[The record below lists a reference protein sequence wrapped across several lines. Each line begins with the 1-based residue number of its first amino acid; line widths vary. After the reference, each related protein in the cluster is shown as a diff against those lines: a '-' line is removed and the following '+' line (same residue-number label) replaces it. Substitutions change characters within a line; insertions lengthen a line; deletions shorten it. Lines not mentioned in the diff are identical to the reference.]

1 MKGPW
6 TKEEDQKIIEC
17 IAKKMTRWS
26 EIAECVEGRVGKQC
40 RERWFNH
47 LDPTL
52 RKCSW
57 TPEEDEILVKGQAHF
72 GNRSVQSSVTANA
85 RDAFLSLWSYSKS
98 RVLSNMLSTVSVNL
112 DSRGHTHVCI
122 VRHVTQL
129 DEDWKAFAGKI

>member
-57 TPEEDEILVKGQAHF
+57 TPEEDEILVNGQAHY
-72 GNRSVQSSVTANA
+72 GNRSVRGSATANA
-85 RDAFLSLWSYSKS
+85 PHACYSLGDFQI
-98 RVLSNMLSTVSVNL
+98 T
-112 DSRGHTHVCI
+112 
-122 VRHVTQL
+122 
-129 DEDWKAFAGKI
+129 